1 MAPPPCTGFPVI
13 MWEQA
18 NLLELCID
26 ERIISFRILHFYA
39 LPPQS
44 DFKRDA
50 FVAASH
56 ECLQKFAPEPSGRLC
71 ETSSAPR
78 NLENKVTVRHFSTC
92 QEWNLTSAW
101 HFCRRCQVLSTHQ
114 PGSPCVAQSPL
125 GSTWHSTE
133 LCSAHLAASRRI
145 PLKFL
150 LLSSGFSQH
159 QVQVGWL
166 MTHTRQGWCWALLGT
181 SRFIRAKF
189 AHTAPCL
196 PEPMLRKCS
205 PCTVFALHPC
215 SALLMPCYL
224 KVRHSGSTLV
234 NACAKLQR
242 SDRQISMK

>member
-1 MAPPPCTGFPVI
+1 MLLLLRHTNVCRNLHLNLQTG
-13 MWEQA
+13 
-18 NLLELCID
+18 
-26 ERIISFRILHFYA
+26 S
-39 LPPQS
+39 
-44 DFKRDA
+44 
-50 FVAASH
+50 
-56 ECLQKFAPEPSGRLC
+56 
-71 ETSSAPR
+71 ETGLAPR

-92 QEWNLTSAW
+92 QERNLTSAW
-101 HFCRRCQVLSTHQ
+101 LFCRRCQVLSTHQ
-114 PGSPCVAQSPL
+114 HGSPCVAQSPL
-125 GSTWHSTE
+125 RSTLHSTE
-133 LCSAHLAASRRI
+133 LCSAVIAHLAASRRI
-145 PLKFL
+145 LLKFL
-150 LLSSGFSQH
+150 LLLSGFSQH
-159 QVQVGWL
+159 QVQMGWL

-196 PEPMLRKCS
+196 PAPILCKCS